1 MMNRTVV
8 KWAGGKARL
17 AEALRQYLPAGDRLV
32 EPFAGS
38 CAVMMNTD
46 YPAYLIADINPDL
59 INMYQVIKRD
69 MQGFINSAQALFA
82 TANTPEQYLTFRQV
96 FNHTC
101 ADPFNRAVIFLY
113 LNRHCFNGLCRYNRA
128 GYFNVPYGKYKAPYF
143 PEKEIRAFA
152 EKAKRATFICASF
165 EETLGMVRPGD
176 VVYCDPPYLP
186 EEGKESFTS
195 YHTEGFGMLEQL
207 ALAAHLR
214 VVADA
219 GNPVTVSNSIRASE
233 VGLYS
238 GFDAVVELDA
248 PRSIGAKTGG
258 AKTAKEVLATITPF
272 EHVLQPEAAL

>member
-1 MMNRTVV
+1 MNRTVV

-38 CAVMMNTD
+38 CAVMMNMD

-69 MQGFINSAQALFA
+69 VQGFINSAQALFT
-82 TANTPEQYLTFRQV
+82 TANTPEQYLTFRRV

-128 GYFNVPYGKYKAPYF
+128 GYFNVPYGKYKTPYF
-143 PEKEIRAFA
+143 PEKEIHAFA

-165 EETLGMVRPGD
+165 EETLGMVSPGD
-176 VVYCDPPYLP
+176 VVYCDPPNLP
-186 EEGKESFTS
+186 EEGERIF
-195 YHTEGFGMLEQL
+195 HQL
-207 ALAAHLR
+207 SHGRIRHAGAVGACRAFACCCRRWQPCNR
-214 VVADA
+214 VKQH
-219 GNPVTVSNSIRASE
+219 SR
-233 VGLYS
+233 
-238 GFDAVVELDA
+238 F
-248 PRSIGAKTGG
+248 
-258 AKTAKEVLATITPF
+258 
-272 EHVLQPEAAL
+272 